1 MKVMNK
7 STGSK
12 NVFCAV
18 VVAVIFIIGIGY
30 KQYSVW
36 KSKSDLNQ
44 FQKQFQFSLEG
55 LNITCTDYLWIPA
68 FQDPS
73 GEYIVTVENDVSG
86 TVFDT
91 YLMEDGISE
100 EVWSIIQLQE
110 KDTVY
115 EGKEPIIEL
124 DSGGSYKSRML
135 ISKYEDRLIIVYD
148 ILMNQYYVYYI
159 SF

>member
-12 NVFCAV
+12 IVVYAV
-18 VVAVIFIIGIGY
+18 VVAVIFSIGIGY

-36 KSKSDLNQ
+36 NIKSALYQ

-110 KDTVY
+110 KNTVY

-148 ILMNQYYVYYI
+148 ILMNQYYLYYI

>member
-12 NVFCAV
+12 NFFCAV
-18 VVAVIFIIGIGY
+18 VVAVIFSIGIGY

-36 KSKSDLNQ
+36 KSKSALNQ

-91 YLMEDGISE
+91 NLMEDGISE

-110 KDTVY
+110 KTTVY

-148 ILMNQYYVYYI
+148 ILMDQYYVYYI